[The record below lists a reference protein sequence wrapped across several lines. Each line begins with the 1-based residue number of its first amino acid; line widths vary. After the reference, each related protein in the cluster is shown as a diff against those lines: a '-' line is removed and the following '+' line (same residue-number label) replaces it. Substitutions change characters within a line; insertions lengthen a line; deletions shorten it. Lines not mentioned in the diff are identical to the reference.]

1 MAHTLKKNKKRLLPK
16 DITQRT
22 GHEIMEKIFGKRAMK
37 EVDKLVE
44 ERSKGVE
51 EKEINNII

>member
-1 MAHTLKKNKKRLLPK
+1 MAHTLKKSKKRLLPK

-44 ERSKGVE
+44 ERSEDAE
-51 EKEINNII
+51 EKENNNSM